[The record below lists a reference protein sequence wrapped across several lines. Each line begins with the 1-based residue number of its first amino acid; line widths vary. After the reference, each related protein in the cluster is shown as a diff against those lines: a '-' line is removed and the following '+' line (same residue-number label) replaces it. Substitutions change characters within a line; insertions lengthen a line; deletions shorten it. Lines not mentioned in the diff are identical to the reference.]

1 MIEIYTWSH
10 MRVDVGDGTEC
21 DDFKLLLERS
31 KEISSG
37 VREFGYIFKTYFELI
52 KFCIFSFE
60 FMNP

>member
-1 MIEIYTWSH
+1 